1 MLGCV
6 LAWPGSSN
14 LPPMCTTH
22 RLQHAKGAV
31 PSAADVK
38 TSQGNRSRRDRR
50 EDSNGGNAM
59 ARRPIPAASKLALV
73 FFSAAFL
80 CAPPQLSA
88 TAQDKTQTKAPEF
101 LFVQTAKDIAY
112 KDGVLTLQ
120 DVSPVTVFFSDRPQR
135 IVGHVRNDLF
145 LKKWI
150 EGSNSF
156 KSDPPNAVLSI
167 FNDKSPPM
175 SAVVVLNNPR
185 LEGKNLAYDVRALK
199 GDLPAQGIEATLFID
214 GSSGYCDPGYD
225 RGDWGYPCWA
235 QKAFA
240 DDTP

>member
-1 MLGCV
+1 MALRI
-6 LAWPGSSN
+6 
-14 LPPMCTTH
+14 H
-22 RLQHAKGAV
+22 
-31 PSAADVK
+31 SAA
-38 TSQGNRSRRDRR
+38 G
-50 EDSNGGNAM
+50 
-59 ARRPIPAASKLALV
+59 KLALV
-73 FFSAAFL
+73 LFSAACL
-80 CAPPQLSA
+80 CAPPQPSA
-88 TAQDKTQTKAPEF
+88 TAQDKGSTKATEF

-145 LKKWI
+145 LKKWT

-156 KSDPPNAVLSI
+156 KSDPPNAVLSV

-185 LEGKNLAYDVRALK
+185 LEGQNLAYDVRTLK

-225 RGDWGYPCWA
+225 RGDPGYPCWA

>member
-1 MLGCV
+1 MARQTTSASAARLSSGKISFGV
-6 LAWPGSSN
+6 LA
-14 LPPMCTTH
+14 
-22 RLQHAKGAV
+22 
-31 PSAADVK
+31 AA
-38 TSQGNRSRRDRR
+38 
-50 EDSNGGNAM
+50 
-59 ARRPIPAASKLALV
+59 LL
-73 FFSAAFL
+73 F
-80 CAPPQLSA
+80 APPLPA
-88 TAQDKTQTKAPEF
+88 VTAESNTAAKAPEF

-120 DVSPVTVFFSDRPQR
+120 DVSPVTVFFSDRPKR

-145 LKKWI
+145 LKKWT

-167 FNDKSPPM
+167 LNDNAPPS

-185 LEGKNLAYDVRALK
+185 MNGGNLAYDVRTLK
-199 GDLPAQGIEATLFID
+199 GDLPVSGIEGTLFID

-225 RGDWGYPCWA
+225 RGDSGYPCWA